1 MSLRATTPDLAP
13 RLGRRLRGRRTEL
26 GRTLAEVAAAAQV
39 SASFLSALETGGT
52 SVSLPV
58 LVRIAHALDLTM
70 ADLLAADGSQP
81 VRRARLEAT
90 TGVRLVSHP
99 ALQLRV
105 AFLSAGPDQEG
116 ACPLEGAHGA
126 LFVYLRSG
134 SLVVSVGRESW
145 TLGEGDALD
154 ADVSGEVRWRTGSS
168 PVVAIWVT
176 HPFASPP

>member
-1 MSLRATTPDLAP
+1 MPLRAATPDIAS

-39 SASFLSALETGGT
+39 SASFLSSLETGGS

-81 VRRARLEAT
+81 VRRTRLDAT
-90 TGVRLVSHP
+90 AGGRLVSHP

-105 AFLSAGPDQEG
+105 AFLSAGPNQEG
-116 ACPLEGAHGA
+116 TCPLQDVRGA

-134 SLVVSVGRESW
+134 SLVVTVDGENW

-154 ADVSGEVRWRTGSS
+154 ADVSGEVHWQTAGS

-176 HPFASPP
+176 QPFASPA